1 MSAYKD
7 NPSSSV
13 FTLCSDNPGV
23 FMFQRCRWR
32 WISRDEGENR
42 VFTRLTFVSCCRG
55 RRISQVACYRTRL
68 ICPQRKK
75 RRVRQHSGAVLR
87 LLCVDSSRS
96 GVAGGGRC
104 SGRKSRAVSC
114 SPTSANRRPGFVKTP
129 AASPN
134 RNIPFISRHPA
145 SVPGPLFRIWHAMRI
160 PVISVAV

>member
-1 MSAYKD
+1 MSVYKA

-32 WISRDEGENR
+32 WISRVEGENR

-75 RRVRQHSGAVLR
+75 RRVRQHSGAVLLALCR
-87 LLCVDSSRS
+87 QFQVRCCRRRQMFGEEVACRQLLAHIRQSTAWICQNTSCKPKQKHSIHLSTPSICSWSFVPNLTRDANSSY
-96 GVAGGGRC
+96 
-104 SGRKSRAVSC
+104 
-114 SPTSANRRPGFVKTP
+114 
-129 AASPN
+129 
-134 RNIPFISRHPA
+134 
-145 SVPGPLFRIWHAMRI
+145 
-160 PVISVAV
+160 